1 MYTHRI
7 RYLYFYKW
15 EISCTSTY
23 EILTLEQSEENVGLQ
38 SVLNYSWQTI
48 RVQWSQ
54 ERKST
59 ERSTQFQIVKRNVI
73 LLTASKNE
81 SSKNRGVIKSETSCQ
96 RPLTENERSLLNFMH
111 LKKWGEKKKN
121 QTKKQQPMVSLKKKK
136 RRHKEKR
143 SSLQVLHQGS
153 FTACV
158 WCVINNVH
166 TVSNS
171 TTLCGLS
178 KTYPC
183 VSMYFWCV
191 ISNVHTVSNHSMLQS
206 MMAVPLCQSLTMSCE
221 RSIGSRNCDCAA
233 QLSKK
238 H

>member
-59 ERSTQFQIVKRNVI
+59 ERSTQFQIVKTNVI

-96 RPLTENERSLLNFMH
+96 HPLTENERSFFNFMH
-111 LKKWGEKKKN
+111 LKKRGEKK
-121 QTKKQQPMVSLKKKK
+121 QQKTTTHGEFKKKK
-136 RRHKEKR
+136 KGGTRRRDPAYK
-143 SSLQVLHQGS
+143 SSTRAVSQHVSGVSSTMCTLCQTLPHCVACQRHIPVSVCIFGVSSAMCTLCQT
-153 FTACV
+153 TACCNLWWQYPV
-158 WCVINNVH
+158 SEPDHVMRKINW
-166 TVSNS
+166 
-171 TTLCGLS
+171 
-178 KTYPC
+178 
-183 VSMYFWCV
+183 F
-191 ISNVHTVSNHSMLQS
+191 
-206 MMAVPLCQSLTMSCE
+206 
-221 RSIGSRNCDCAA
+221 
-233 QLSKK
+233 
-238 H
+238 

>member
-59 ERSTQFQIVKRNVI
+59 ERSTQFQIVKTNVI

-111 LKKWGEKKKN
+111 LKKWGEKKKPN
-121 QTKKQQPMVSLKKKK
+121 KKTTTHGEFKKKK
-136 RRHKEKR
+136 KEAQGEEIQPT
-143 SSLQVLHQGS
+143 SPPPGQFHSMCLVCHQQC
-153 FTACV
+153 AHCV
-158 WCVINNVH
+158 KLYH
-166 TVSNS
+166 TVWPV
-171 TTLCGLS
+171 
-178 KTYPC
+178 KD
-183 VSMYFWCV
+183 
-191 ISNVHTVSNHSMLQS
+191 IS
-206 MMAVPLCQSLTMSCE
+206 LCQYVFLVCHQQCAHCVKPQHAA
-221 RSIGSRNCDCAA
+221 IYNGSTPVSEPDHVMRKIN
-233 QLSKK
+233 LF
-238 H
+238 

>member
-1 MYTHRI
+1 M
-7 RYLYFYKW
+7 
-15 EISCTSTY
+15 
-23 EILTLEQSEENVGLQ
+23 
-38 SVLNYSWQTI
+38 
-48 RVQWSQ
+48 
-54 ERKST
+54 
-59 ERSTQFQIVKRNVI
+59 I

-96 RPLTENERSLLNFMH
+96 HPLTENERSFFNFMH
-111 LKKWGEKKKN
+111 LKKRGEKK
-121 QTKKQQPMVSLKKKK
+121 QQKTTTHGEFKKKKK
-136 RRHKEKR
+136 RRNKEKR

-206 MMAVPLCQSLTMSCE
+206 MMAVPCV
-221 RSIGSRNCDCAA
+221 RA
-233 QLSKK
+233 
-238 H
+238 